1 MKKILDDH
9 FEEIA
14 NFVVIAIIS
23 VIILAAI
30 IISNI
35 QENKKWNNG
44 YCECGG
50 SFVYEQAVGHN
61 NYTRYIYKC
70 DHCGKR
76 VEFNRIR

>member
-1 MKKILDDH
+1 MKKILDEH
-9 FEEIA
+9 SEEII
-14 NFVVIAIIS
+14 NFAVIAII
-23 VIILAAI
+23 VIITLAAI
-30 IISNI
+30 IVSNI

>member
-1 MKKILDDH
+1 MRKIFDEH
-9 FEEIA
+9 MEEII
-14 NFVVIAIIS
+14 NFTVIAIIA
-23 VIILAAI
+23 IITLAAI
-30 IISNI
+30 IVSNI